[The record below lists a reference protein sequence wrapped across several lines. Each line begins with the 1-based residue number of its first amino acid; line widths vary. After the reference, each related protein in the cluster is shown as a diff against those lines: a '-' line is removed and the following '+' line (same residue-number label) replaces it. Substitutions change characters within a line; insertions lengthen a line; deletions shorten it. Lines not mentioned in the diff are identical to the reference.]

1 MYNVPRAIGKIELKI
16 KYSNQLNNFP
26 YLKMDCR
33 NLTAESLDSWRKQ
46 SPGKIQESEN
56 IQLFQ
61 DALS

>member
-1 MYNVPRAIGKIELKI
+1 MHNVPRAIGKIELKS

-26 YLKMDCR
+26 HLKMDCR
-33 NLTAESLDSWRKQ
+33 NLTAESLDSWRKH

-56 IQLFQ
+56 TQLFQ